1 MACCANLQFGK
12 RLSKIEMTESGPI
25 AYFEDGTS
33 EAGTILIGADG
44 NASFVRKWL
53 LGDAAEPQTLPY
65 AFMNFPV
72 TYTAEQARYIDK
84 TMHPIV
90 DVGIHPKNM
99 YIGFFQL
106 DKPDLERPETW
117 IFYILASW
125 PIASRE
131 DEENTGNRLQRLR
144 NHMDDWADPF
154 KSAVAWVP
162 DGTEI
167 KPDKLKVWVPSPW
180 DNHGGRVTLAG
191 DAAHSMTF
199 REFTSSSNRLLASN
213 LFSDRGQGG
222 NNALR
227 DSERFVNACLA
238 IQKGELS
245 TKEAIDKYDKDVYTR
260 GKTEVEMS
268 TLQTHATHD
277 HANYLNPDKSPLVKH
292 GIKPS
297 IQVDP

>member
-1 MACCANLQFGK
+1 MD
-12 RLSKIEMTESGPI
+12 MTESGPV
-25 AYFEDGTS
+25 ARFEDGTS
-33 EAGTILIGADG
+33 EAGTIIVGADG

-53 LGDAAEPQTLPY
+53 LGDAAEPQILPY

-72 TYTAEQARYIDK
+72 TYTAEQARYLDK

-125 PIASRE
+125 PIATKE

-144 NHMDDWADPF
+144 DRMDDWAEPF

-167 KPDKLKVWVPSPW
+167 KPDKLKVWAPTPW
-180 DNHGGRVTLAG
+180 DNHGGRVTIAG

-199 REFTSSSNRLLASN
+199 RKSNSFGPQSLGERFASLSNR
-213 LFSDRGQGG
+213 FSDRGQGG
-222 NNALR
+222 NNALK
-227 DSERFVNACLA
+227 DSERFVNACIA
-238 IQKGELS
+238 VRKGDLS
-245 TKEAIDKYDKDVYTR
+245 LREAIDKYDKDVLAR

-268 TLQTHATHD
+268 TMQTHATHD
-277 HANYLNPDKSPLVKH
+277 HANFLNPDKSPVMKH
-292 GIKPS
+292 GIKPPT
-297 IQVDP
+297 QVES